1 MLLLLPASNLPNVHP
16 KPSGKAGR
24 LFLHRFTGK
33 VSQFFFKFSAILYLV
48 HTRIF

>member
-1 MLLLLPASNLPNVHP
+1 MSPFHCILSRPALPGGFFCAVC
-16 KPSGKAGR
+16 A
-24 LFLHRFTGK
+24 GK

>member
-1 MLLLLPASNLPNVHP
+1 MSPFHCILSRPG
-16 KPSGKAGR
+16 KPGGF
-24 LFLHRFTGK
+24 FLRRYIGK

>member
-1 MLLLLPASNLPNVHP
+1 MSPFHCILSRHI
-16 KPSGKAGR
+16 
-24 LFLHRFTGK
+24 GK